1 MRFRHVAALA
11 VMVAGVAI
19 TQAMT
24 ALVVDWARVAWFLV
38 SGQADE
44 WTGGLAIG
52 ILISAPVV
60 SVLLLMP
67 FAPVAAAIVEETVSW
82 IAIVIA
88 FGVSVVGS
96 VTLLRA
102 DTWTWARLV
111 ATPVAVGAVLLADY
125 GWTSI
130 RVRPDATV

>member
-1 MRFRHVAALA
+1 MAALA
-11 VMVAGVAI
+11 VMVTGVAI

-52 ILISAPVV
+52 VLISAPVA

-67 FAPVAAAIVEETVSW
+67 FVPVAAAIVEETVSW
-82 IAIVIA
+82 AAIVLA
-88 FGVSVVGS
+88 LGVSVLGS
-96 VTLLRA
+96 LILLRA
-102 DTWTWARLV
+102 DNWTWGRLAV
-111 ATPVAVGAVLLADY
+111 TPVAVGAVLLADY
-125 GWTSI
+125 GWMSI
-130 RVRPDATV
+130 RARRDATV